1 MARKVSKR
9 RQRNRRRAGNAI
21 ARGVG
26 ARIKE
31 GGWLARAQRNASAR
45 QAARQERRQTRVE
58 GRVDRRGTRTRGR
71 VERKQTRMDAK
82 AQGTGKWSAE
92 AIAGRQELLGKTLGA
107 AGAAASAVGSLIPG
121 AGGDILE
128 GVGGAF
134 GDAFGGGDEAAP
146 MGDYQPAEET
156 GPNWML
162 YGGIAAAVV
171 LVLVLVM
178 VSMGG
183 KKRR

>member
-31 GGWLARAQRNASAR
+31 GGFLARAQRNASAR

-71 VERKQTRMDAK
+71 VKRKQTRMDAK

-92 AIAGRQELLGKTLGA
+92 AIAGRQQLLGKTLGA
-107 AGAAASAVGSLIPG
+107 AGAAVSAVGSLIPG
-121 AGGDILE
+121 GAGDALE

-134 GDAFGGGDEAAP
+134 GDAFGGGDQAAP
-146 MGDYQPAEET
+146 MGDYQPEET

-171 LVLVLVM
+171 LVLVLVL

-183 KKRR
+183 KRRR